1 MRQVLP
7 LLNFVQY
14 MSGLLLCKTYK
25 PLMWA
30 SPAVNNFNCTMILM
44 YTGINRLYR
53 CALSEEIDVRV
64 NKYSNISFVRK
75 SLTHQRLY
83 LYQ

>member
-1 MRQVLP
+1 
-7 LLNFVQY
+7 
-14 MSGLLLCKTYK
+14 
-25 PLMWA
+25 MWA

-83 LYQ
+83 LYQWCAREKFERILIHFVFT